1 PIASSRH
8 LKSGAV
14 RLLLVDDHAMFR
26 QGLRA
31 LLDGYA
37 DIDLVGEAA
46 DGEQAVLLVK
56 ELRPTVVVMDVNM
69 PGKNGIEATA
79 EITARYPETIVI
91 GLSVNAGAH
100 DQVAMVHAGAKMLL
114 PKETAVEH
122 LYGVIQE
129 AVRR

>member
-1 PIASSRH
+1 MNRGENAAEASIAAVNPLPSGPIASSRH

-46 DGEQAVLLVK
+46 DGE
-56 ELRPTVVVMDVNM
+56 
-69 PGKNGIEATA
+69 
-79 EITARYPETIVI
+79 
-91 GLSVNAGAH
+91 
-100 DQVAMVHAGAKMLL
+100 
-114 PKETAVEH
+114 
-122 LYGVIQE
+122 
-129 AVRR
+129 